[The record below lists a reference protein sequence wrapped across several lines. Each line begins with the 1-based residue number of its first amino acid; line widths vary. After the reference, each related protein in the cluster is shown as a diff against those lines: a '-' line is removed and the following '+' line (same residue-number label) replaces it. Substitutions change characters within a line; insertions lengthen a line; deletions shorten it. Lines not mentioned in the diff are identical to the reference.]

1 MMTRPVVH
9 KIRNTHLLLAPLAG
23 RAAHDERT
31 AHLAETCA
39 NLTGLEAA
47 EGSWRSN

>member
-1 MMTRPVVH
+1 MMTRRAAH
-9 KIRNTHLLLAPLAG
+9 GMRTIQLLLAPLAG

-47 EGSWRSN
+47 EGSGGSN